1 MKKSASAALAVTGFA
16 VVAGLSAA
24 PAHAISC
31 KGAYQMTSNGP
42 IATPYCEDNYL
53 AQVARGYG
61 IRVSNR
67 TIRQNFNKKRE
78 VCYVV
83 GHDTRVSDICAGLID
98 GGSSRSR

>member
-1 MKKSASAALAVTGFA
+1 MKKFASAALAATGFA

-42 IATPYCEDNYL
+42 IATPYCEDNSL
-53 AQVARGYG
+53 EQVARGYG

-67 TIRQNFNKKRE
+67 TTS
-78 VCYVV
+78 
-83 GHDTRVSDICAGLID
+83 TRSVKFAMSSATIPASATSAQVSLMAV
-98 GGSSRSR
+98 RRVHAEA

>member
-1 MKKSASAALAVTGFA
+1 MKKFAAAALAATGFA
-16 VVAGLSAA
+16 VVAGLGTS
-24 PAHAISC
+24 PAHAITC
-31 KGAYQMTSNGP
+31 QGAYQVTTSGP

-67 TIRQNFNKKRE
+67 TIRHNFNKKRE

-98 GGSSRSR
+98 SGTGRSR

>member
-1 MKKSASAALAVTGFA
+1 MKKFASAALAATGFA